1 MGRGGLATSRWAPNP
16 QPLPP
21 KKSSPS
27 ESDSTESKNSSPAK
41 SESVLSQDS
50 TASSTSCFNPEA
62 NEFTP
67 TKVSIVN
74 PQTNEFSPTK
84 ISTVNP
90 KAKEFTPTKV
100 STVNPEAKEFI
111 PTKSSTVKA
120 TTVVTPADKM
130 GGGLASSK
138 WAPHPSG
145 ELSTAH
151 SLAAL
156 PLMYATS

>member
-90 KAKEFTPTKV
+90 
-100 STVNPEAKEFI
+100 EAKEFI